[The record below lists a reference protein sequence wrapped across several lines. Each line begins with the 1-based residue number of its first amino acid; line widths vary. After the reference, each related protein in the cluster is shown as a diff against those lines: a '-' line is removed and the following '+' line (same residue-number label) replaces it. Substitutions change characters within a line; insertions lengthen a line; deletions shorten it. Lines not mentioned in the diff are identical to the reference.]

1 MKNRL
6 AIKISGP
13 AGAGMMQAGETLSKA
28 LNRKGFY
35 TLMYPE
41 YPSRIRGGDN
51 HIQVVFSTEKFLSPQ
66 EKVDLLL
73 AFGKKNFEE
82 HKKEGNENFV
92 GFEGSEIGLD
102 KIAEELG
109 NPLVLNT
116 AGLGFIWAVLGLELN
131 ILVEQLAED
140 FADKE
145 TIRDLNIKAAKSG
158 YEIGPTSS
166 GKAGFR
172 GGKEKIINLTGNE
185 ALVKGILVAE
195 TDFAA
200 VYPMTP
206 INEILR
212 LLAKSKIKLFRPED
226 EIAGINAALGA
237 AFAGGRA
244 MVATSGGGFA
254 LMTEALGMAGMA
266 EIPVVIVLGQR
277 TGPSTGMATFSS
289 QADLNFAIS
298 AGQGEFPRIILAPG
312 DLEEVYQLGAE
323 AFNLAEIY
331 QVPVI
336 LLTDKYL
343 AESQFTVSE
352 KELKKAKVVINRG
365 KLMGLS
371 LEGKEYKRYEFT
383 KDGISPRA
391 FPGQATFLTNSYEH
405 DEFGF
410 SSDETKNREKMMEKR
425 AKKLQGLNGGF
436 DVFGPTSSGK
446 AGLRGARDSEI
457 TLVGWGSTK
466 EIILDVLKDF
476 PEFNF
481 IHFWRLW
488 PFPQKAKEILAKTKK
503 LVVIEGNFSGQLAD
517 LIEKE
522 TGIKSKR
529 ILKDNGRPFFKEE
542 LSAWMKRI

>member
-1 MKNRL
+1 
-6 AIKISGP
+6 
-13 AGAGMMQAGETLSKA
+13 MMQAGETLSKA
-28 LNRKGFY
+28 LNRLGFY

-51 HIQVVFSTEKFLSPQ
+51 HIQVVFSSEKYIAPS
-66 EKVDLLL
+66 EKIDLLL
-73 AFGKKNFEE
+73 AFGKENYKT
-82 HKKEGNENFV
+82 HSKEQ
-92 GFEGSEIGLD
+92 EGSEETKGQGKYEAGEIGLN

-116 AGLGFIWAVLGLELN
+116 AGLGFIWKILGLEIKVLK
-131 ILVEQLAED
+131 EQLSED

-145 TIRDLNIKAAKSG
+145 EIKALNIKAAEMGFEKA
-158 YEIGPTSS
+158 PTSPS
-166 GKAGFR
+166 QTWFR
-172 GGKEKIINLTGNE
+172 GVNKKIVNLTGNE
-185 ALVKGILVAE
+185 ALVKGILEAGC
-195 TDFAA
+195 DFAA
-200 VYPMTP
+200 IYPMTP

-212 LLAKSKIKLFRPED
+212 LLVKTKINFFRPED
-226 EIAGINAALGA
+226 EIAGINTAIGA

-266 EIPVVIVLGQR
+266 EIPVVVVLGQR

-289 QADLNFAIS
+289 QADLNFTIS

-312 DLEEVYQLGAE
+312 DLGEAYHLGVE

-343 AESQFTVSE
+343 AETRFSTKAEGLE
-352 KELKKAKVVINRG
+352 KKIVINRG
-365 KLMGLS
+365 KLFKGT
-371 LEGKEYKRYEFT
+371 GEYKRYEFT

-391 FPGQATFLTNSYEH
+391 FPGETTFLTNSYEH
-405 DEFGF
+405 DESGF
-410 SSDETKNREKMMEKR
+410 ASDDAENREKMMTKR
-425 AKKLQGLNGGF
+425 MKKLEKLEEALGGVEEF
-436 DVFGPTSSGK
+436 EGTKGWDKGT
-446 AGLRGARDSEI
+446 
-457 TLVGWGSTK
+457 TLIGWGSTK
-466 EIILDVLKDF
+466 EIILDVLKGF

-522 TGIKSKR
+522 TGLKSKR

-542 LSAWMKRI
+542 LITWMKKI

>member
-1 MKNRL
+1 
-6 AIKISGP
+6 
-13 AGAGMMQAGETLSKA
+13 MMQAGETLSKA
-28 LNRKGFY
+28 LNRLGFY

-51 HIQVVFSTEKFLSPQ
+51 HIQVVFSSGKFIAPFEKI
-66 EKVDLLL
+66 DLLL
-73 AFGKKNFEE
+73 AFGRENYER
-82 HKKEGNENFV
+82 HSKEQ
-92 GFEGSEIGLD
+92 EGSKRTGGQGKFEAGEVGLN

-116 AGLGFIWAVLGLELN
+116 AGLGFIWKVLGFEIK
-131 ILVEQLAED
+131 ILKEQLSED

-145 TIRDLNIKAAKSG
+145 EIKALNIKAAEMG
-158 YEIGPTSS
+158 YEKGSTSPHLTWFC
-166 GKAGFR
+166 GVNKQ
-172 GGKEKIINLTGNE
+172 IVNLTGNE
-185 ALVKGILVAE
+185 ALVEGILKAE
-195 TDFAA
+195 CDF
-200 VYPMTP
+200 VGIYPMTP
-206 INEILR
+206 VNEILR
-212 LLAKSKIKLFRPED
+212 LLAKTKIKLFRPED
-226 EIAGINAALGA
+226 EIAGINAAIGA

-266 EIPVVIVLGQR
+266 EVPAVIVLGQR

-312 DLEEVYQLGAE
+312 DLEEAYRLGAE
-323 AFNLAEIY
+323 AFNLAEQY

-343 AESQFTVSE
+343 AESRFSTL
-352 KELKKAKVVINRG
+352 KENFDQIKIIIDKG
-365 KLMGLS
+365 KLFKGNK
-371 LEGKEYKRYEFT
+371 GDKGYRRYELT
-383 KDGISPRA
+383 ADGISPRA
-391 FPGQATFLTNSYEH
+391 FPGETTFLTNSYEH
-405 DEFGF
+405 DESGF
-410 SSDETKNREKMMEKR
+410 SSDDAENREKMMAKR
-425 AKKLQGLNGGF
+425 MGKLKNLEEGFGGF
-436 DVFGPTSSGK
+436 EIFEGNKGWGK
-446 AGLRGARDSEI
+446 GT

-466 EIILDVLKDF
+466 EIILDALKEF

-488 PFPQKAKEILAKTKK
+488 PFPQKAKEILTKAKN

-522 TGIKSKR
+522 TGLKSQR

-542 LSAWMKRI
+542 LTAWMKKI

>member
-1 MKNRL
+1 
-6 AIKISGP
+6 
-13 AGAGMMQAGETLSKA
+13 MMQAGETLSKA
-28 LNRKGFY
+28 LNRLGFY

-51 HIQVVFSTEKFLSPQ
+51 HIQVVFSTEKFLAPQ
-66 EKVDLLL
+66 EKIDLLL

-82 HKKEGNENFV
+82 HRKEGSENFV

-131 ILVEQLAED
+131 ILAEQLAED

-145 TIRDLNIKAAKSG
+145 MIRDLNIKAAKSG
-158 YEIGPTSS
+158 FEIGPTSPRLTR
-166 GKAGFR
+166 FR
-172 GGKEKIINLTGNE
+172 GGKEKIVNLTGNE
-185 ALVKGILVAE
+185 ALVRGILAAE
-195 TDFAA
+195 TDLAA

-212 LLAKSKIKLFRPED
+212 LLAKSKVKLFRPED

-244 MVATSGGGFA
+244 MVATSGGGFS
-254 LMTEALGMAGMA
+254 LMVEALGMAGMA
-266 EIPVVIVLGQR
+266 EIPVVIVVGQR

-289 QADLNFAIS
+289 QADLNFVIN
-298 AGQGEFPRIILAPG
+298 AGQGEFPRIVLAPG
-312 DLEEVYQLGAE
+312 DLQETYFLGAE
-323 AFNLAEIY
+323 AFNLAEKY

-343 AESQFTVSE
+343 AESRFSTKTEGLE
-352 KELKKAKVVINRG
+352 KKIKINRG
-365 KLMGLS
+365 KLFEELGGI
-371 LEGKEYKRYEFT
+371 EKVGGYKRYELT

-391 FPGQATFLTNSYEH
+391 FPGQTTFLTNSYEH
-405 DEFGF
+405 DEWGF
-410 SSDETKNREKMMEKR
+410 SSDDSENRQKMMGKR
-425 AKKLQGLNGGF
+425 MKKLEKLEKEFGGVEEF
-436 DVFGPTSSGK
+436 EGVKGWDKGT
-446 AGLRGARDSEI
+446 

-481 IHFWRLW
+481 VHFWRLW
-488 PFPQKAKEILAKTKK
+488 PFPQEAKNILGKAQKI
-503 LVVIEGNFSGQLAD
+503 VVIEGNFSGQLAD

-542 LSAWMKRI
+542 LREKILNPNF

>member
-1 MKNRL
+1 MKKF
-6 AIKISGP
+6 AIKLSGP
-13 AGAGMMQAGETLSKA
+13 AGTGMMQAGETLSKA
-28 LNRKGFY
+28 LNRLGFY

-51 HIQVVFSTEKFLSPQ
+51 HIQVVFCSEKFIAPF
-66 EKVDLLL
+66 EKIDLLL
-73 AFGKKNFEE
+73 ALGKENYKAHVN
-82 HKKEGNENFV
+82 EGGE
-92 GFEGSEIGLD
+92 GFKSYEGGEIGLN

-116 AGLGFIWAVLGLELN
+116 AGLGFIWKVLGFKIDVLR
-131 ILVEQLAED
+131 EQLAED

-145 TIRDLNIKAAKSG
+145 EIKALNIKAAEKG
-158 YEIGPTSS
+158 YERAREIREIRKIGEIK
-166 GKAGFR
+166 G
-172 GGKEKIINLTGNE
+172 GGKKITNLTGNE
-185 ALVKGILVAE
+185 ALVKGILKAE
-195 TDFAA
+195 CDF
-200 VYPMTP
+200 VGIYPMTP
-206 INEILR
+206 VNEILR
-212 LLAKSKIKLFRPED
+212 LLAKTKIKLFRPED
-226 EIAGINAALGA
+226 EIAGINAAIGA

-266 EIPVVIVLGQR
+266 EVPAVIVLGQR

-312 DLEEVYQLGAE
+312 DLEEAYRLGAE
-323 AFNLAEIY
+323 AFNLAEQY

-343 AESQFTVSE
+343 AESRFSTL
-352 KELKKAKVVINRG
+352 KENFDQIKIIIDKG
-365 KLMGLS
+365 KLFKGNK
-371 LEGKEYKRYEFT
+371 GDKGYRRYELT
-383 KDGISPRA
+383 ADGISPRA
-391 FPGQATFLTNSYEH
+391 FPGETTFLTNSYEH
-405 DEFGF
+405 DESGF
-410 SSDETKNREKMMEKR
+410 SSDDAENREKMMAKR
-425 AKKLQGLNGGF
+425 MGKLKNLEEGFGGF
-436 DVFGPTSSGK
+436 EIFEGK
-446 AGLRGARDSEI
+446 KGWGKGT
-457 TLVGWGSTK
+457 TLIGWGSTK
-466 EIILDVLKDF
+466 EIILDTLKEF

-488 PFPQKAKEILAKTKK
+488 PFPQKAKEILTKAKN

-522 TGIKSKR
+522 TGLKSQR

-542 LSAWMKRI
+542 LTAWMKKI